1 MIPFAYSNPKIF
13 PLNLSTVDN
22 LLHVGTSQSPITPPI
37 GFTISGPE
45 FPDRPSHGIDD
56 DLYIRCV
63 TLRSYGKTAAIVS
76 LDVWG
81 IAEQLRNSIAS
92 AVSDVVGI
100 PSENVLITC
109 TNNGTSPP
117 LWRDDDG
124 LPNEYANYLAYLPD
138 VAAGAALDAALSLQP
153 AAIGTVTTN
162 LPNLSCFADGT
173 QEEHLESERET
184 LTLAAA
190 FTADGQINCLLYN
203 LACPTTVVGNTLEWT
218 ADFPGVASGSLE
230 QAGVDTAIFIQG
242 ASAGVRPFDWWDGN
256 INISHAER
264 TWQDAQ
270 AFGILLATQAIRAT
284 ANIVPRRNA
293 RIGAAISED
302 GETTAFRLGD
312 AILMSRPFNR
322 SQSILLMTCE
332 QQFPTLSS
340 WSTRIPSDPASIRQA
355 YFVHPRSM
363 TLSNWPANS
372 PTEFIGEPASI
383 QRSQSGIYP

>member
-1 MIPFAYSNPKIF
+1 MIPFAYSNPKFF
-13 PLNLSTVDN
+13 PLNPSTVDN

-63 TLRSYGKTAAIVS
+63 TLSSYGNTAAIVS

-81 IAEQLRNSIAS
+81 ITQKLRTRIAS
-92 AVSDVVGI
+92 AVSDVVGL

-124 LPNEYANYLAYLPD
+124 LPDEYTNYLAYLPD
-138 VAAGAALDAALSLQP
+138 IAAGAALDAALSLQP

-190 FTADGQINCLLYN
+190 FTADGQISCLLYN
-203 LACPTTVVGNTLEWT
+203 LTCPATVVGNTLKWT

-270 AFGILLATQAIRAT
+270 AFGILLATQAISAT

-293 RIGAAISED
+293 RIGAAKSED
-302 GETTAFRLGD
+302 GESTALRLGD
-312 AILMSRPFNR
+312 AILMSTIQP
-322 SQSILLMTCE
+322 QSVDFAHDVRAAIPDFKLL
-332 QQFPTLSS
+332 
-340 WSTRIPSDPASIRQA
+340 I
-355 YFVHPRSM
+355 
-363 TLSNWPANS
+363 NANS
-372 PTEFIGEPASI
+372 IGSSEYPPGILRASALDDAI
-383 QRSQSGIYP
+383 QSARQLTD

>member
-1 MIPFAYSNPKIF
+1 MIPFAYSNPKFF
-13 PLNLSTVDN
+13 PLNPSTVDN

-45 FPDRPSHGIDD
+45 FPDQPSHGIDD

-63 TLRSYGKTAAIVS
+63 TLSSYGKTAAIVS

-81 IAEQLRNSIAS
+81 ITQKLRTRIAT

-100 PSENVLITC
+100 PNENVLITC

-138 VAAGAALDAALSLQP
+138 VAAGATLDAALSLQP

-162 LPNLSCFADGT
+162 LPSLSCFADGT

-184 LTLAAA
+184 LTLTAA
-190 FTADGQINCLLYN
+190 FAAEGQISCLLYN
-203 LACPTTVVGNTLEWT
+203 LACPATVVGNTHKWT

-256 INISHAER
+256 TNISHADQ
-264 TWQDAQ
+264 TWQDSQ

-293 RIGAAISED
+293 RIGAAKSED
-302 GETTAFRLGD
+302 GETTAFQLGD
-312 AILMSRPFNR
+312 AILVSTIQPQSVDFAHDVRAAIPNNILLFNAN
-322 SQSILLMTCE
+322 SIGSSEYPPSIL
-332 QQFPTLSS
+332 
-340 WSTRIPSDPASIRQA
+340 RASALDDAIQLARQL
-355 YFVHPRSM
+355 P
-363 TLSNWPANS
+363 N
-372 PTEFIGEPASI
+372 
-383 QRSQSGIYP
+383 